1 MPARASTPRLALPRS
16 ALPVLL
22 VASAVLSLCMGLRQ
36 SLGLFLR
43 PMNADIGVSASTF
56 GLAMAV
62 QSLVWGL
69 AQPVVGAAADR
80 WGPRPV
86 LFASSL
92 VYVAGLAVMALSGSP
107 LVGLPLGGGLLIGLG
122 VAGTGF
128 GVLIGA
134 VSRATPPE
142 RRSWTVGLVSAAG
155 SLGTMLLAPLGQ
167 QLIEGL
173 GWRGALLCF
182 AGVAAAMA
190 LLSLGIGG
198 GRDRDVGAAAVA
210 GDGQGLRDALAEAF
224 AHRGYL
230 ALTAAFFACGFQ
242 LVFIG
247 THLPRY
253 LALCGL
259 PPSVGASALALIG
272 LFNAAGSL
280 AAGWL
285 GTRYDRSRLL
295 ALVYLLRTLAIAAY
309 LALPV
314 SAPSTLVFAAAMGLL
329 WLSVTPL
336 VSGLIGGL
344 FGLRHFNALFGVV
357 FLSHQLGSFAGA
369 WLGGLALDLTGSY
382 RLAWWSMIAVGL
394 TAAALQWPMDTR
406 PAPKAAAAA

>member
-1 MPARASTPRLALPRS
+1 MPARADASRPVLPRS

-22 VASAVLSLCMGLRQ
+22 LASAVLSLCMGLRQ

-43 PMNADIGVSASTF
+43 PMNAEIGVSASAF

-62 QSLVWGL
+62 QSLAWGL
-69 AQPVVGAAADR
+69 AQPAVGAAADR

-86 LFASSL
+86 LFTSAL
-92 VYVAGLAVMALSGSP
+92 IYVAGLALMALSGSP
-107 LVGLPLGGGLLIGLG
+107 LVGLPLGGGVLLGLG

-134 VSRATPPE
+134 VSRVAPPE
-142 RRSWTVGLVSAAG
+142 RRSWAVGLVSAAG

-167 QLIEGL
+167 QLIELL

-182 AGVAAAMA
+182 AGVAATMA
-190 LLSLGIGG
+190 VLSLGIGG
-198 GRDRDVGAAAVA
+198 DGGEADRAAPA
-210 GDGQGLRDALAEAF
+210 GDAQSLRDALAEAF

-247 THLPRY
+247 THLPKY
-253 LALCGL
+253 LAICGL
-259 PPSVGASALALIG
+259 PPSIGAWSLAFIG
-272 LFNAAGSL
+272 LFNAVGSL

-285 GTRYDRSRLL
+285 GARYDKSRLL
-295 ALVYLLRTLAIAAY
+295 AFVYMLRTLAIAAY

-314 SAPSTLVFAAAMGLL
+314 SAPSTLAFAAAMGLL

-357 FLSHQLGSFAGA
+357 FLSHQLGAFAGA

-382 RLAWWSMIAVGL
+382 RFAWWSMIAVGL
-394 TAAALQWPMDTR
+394 TAAALQWPMDTKPSPR
-406 PAPKAAAAA
+406 AAAVA